1 MLGAAVKYVR
11 CVSEVRRADFFFTK
25 RALELSFPFD
35 RGRQKQWSRP
45 PKVHLLMSNTQSH
58 GGLGDGGGA
67 ICHRAGSPGGRLI
80 QQMHVTPQQ
89 PALLGPRELKTRV
102 EPVLSVPWLQ

>member
-1 MLGAAVKYVR
+1 MPQEDLGDYRLQDISYIFETTCK
-11 CVSEVRRADFFFTK
+11 
-25 RALELSFPFD
+25 ALPHPD
-35 RGRQKQWSRP
+35 RGRLRRLSRP
-45 PKVHLLMSNTQSH
+45 PKVYLLMSNKQSH

-102 EPVLSVPWLQ
+102 KPVLPMLQ

>member
-1 MLGAAVKYVR
+1 MALR
-11 CVSEVRRADFFFTK
+11 CRIFHIVAGYLTFLKTCK
-25 RALELSFPFD
+25 ALPHPD
-35 RGRQKQWSRP
+35 RGRLRRWSRA

-102 EPVLSVPWLQ
+102 KPVLPMLQ